1 MLHLKAHLRF
11 NSTEHLRLHKILMV
25 HMLASSKDALKNL
38 NKDT

>member
-11 NSTEHLRLHKILMV
+11 NSREHLRLHKMLMV